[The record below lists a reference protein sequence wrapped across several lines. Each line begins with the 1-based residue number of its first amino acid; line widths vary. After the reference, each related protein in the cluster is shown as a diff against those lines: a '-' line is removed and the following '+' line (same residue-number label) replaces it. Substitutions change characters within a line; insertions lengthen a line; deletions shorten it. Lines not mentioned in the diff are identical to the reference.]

1 MTAAQPEIIP
11 EDSSQVKRWNFA
23 RWFSRFVWA
32 YFVFVVVI
40 LFIAFILLLFN
51 ASTDVGFV
59 EWVYR
64 SSERAMEP
72 FRGIFPTES
81 VEGGSVVDFSILFAI
96 MIYGIIASLI
106 DALVHFIDRNIAK
119 SRSEASYIAQESV
132 RRSERAMALDASRS
146 AADYQAS
153 QDAAA
158 AQLAVEQAA
167 AQQRTAAAAEHLA
180 EGYQQPPI

>member
-40 LFIAFILLLFN
+40 LSIAFILLLFN

-81 VEGGSVVDFSILFAI
+81 VGNGSVVDFSILFAI
-96 MIYGIIASLI
+96 VIYGIIASLI
-106 DALVHFIDRNIAK
+106 DALVHFIDRNIAR
-119 SRSEASYIAQESV
+119 SRSDANYVALE
-132 RRSERAMALDASRS
+132 SERRREQLMAHE
-146 AADYQAS
+146 AARTAANYQAS
-153 QDAAA
+153 QGAAA

-167 AQQRTAAAAEHLA
+167 AEQRTAAAAERIA
-180 EGYQQPPI
+180 ER